1 MNASDFKTCSD
12 EAWIQKIAD
21 IFISIIIILPFLSDD
36 EYHLAVHILK
46 VMCG

>member
-12 EAWIQKIAD
+12 EAWIRKLGD
-21 IFISIIIILPFLSDD
+21 IFIWINNIFPSLSDD
-36 EYHLAVHILK
+36 EYHLAVHILN